1 MFWVL
6 LLLAGAAALGV
17 VLYNRLVRLRN
28 ASENA
33 WSDIDVQ
40 LKRRHNLVPNLVE
53 TVKGYAR
60 HEQQTL
66 REVVDA
72 RSRAQA
78 ASGATDRGG
87 AESALS
93 QAISHLFALAEA
105 YPELKAN
112 QNFQQLQAELS
123 ALEDSIQN
131 ARRYYNAVVRDLN
144 TACDTFPSN
153 TVAGLFGIGKREYF
167 EIDTPEARDVP
178 RVDFS

>member
-1 MFWVL
+1 VL
-6 LLLAGAAALGV
+6 ILLAGAAALAV
-17 VLYNRLVRLRN
+17 LLYNRLVRLRN
-28 ASENA
+28 AGENA

-72 RSRAQA
+72 RTRAQQ
-78 ASGATDRGG
+78 ASGAADRGG
-87 AESALS
+87 AEGALS

-112 QNFQQLQAELS
+112 QSFQQLQAELS

-153 TVAGLFGIGKREYF
+153 AVAGLFGIGKREYF